1 MRSSKPISKLRGI
14 CDGCGGD
21 FSIQHALACKKRGLI
36 TLRHNEIRDA
46 VGDLASF
53 YWKDIRRE
61 PIIRE
66 GVPDNQTTTLYADLL
81 IRGVWNSQESAAF
94 DVRVTDTDAESYSGR
109 STESILRSAEQ
120 EKKQKYKDACQERH
134 ISFTPLV
141 ISVDG
146 VLGAEFNQFLKR
158 LGEGLSL
165 KWERKYSQVKL
176 CLGYEPGSHSRNS
189 GRQAFVSVLQEQNG
203 DAWELKMV
211 HPLHQ
216 RVDLYFRQVVLYNRC
231 KIIDCGS
238 IPDICDFLD
247 CH

>member
-1 MRSSKPISKLRGI
+1 M
-14 CDGCGGD
+14 
-21 FSIQHALACKKRGLI
+21 
-36 TLRHNEIRDA
+36 
-46 VGDLASF
+46 
-53 YWKDIRRE
+53 
-61 PIIRE
+61 
-66 GVPDNQTTTLYADLL
+66 
-81 IRGVWNSQESAAF
+81 WNPQESAAF
-94 DVRVTDTDAESYSGR
+94 DVRVTDTESYSGR

-141 ISVDG
+141 ISEDG
-146 VLGAEFNQFLKR
+146 VLGAEFSQFLKR

-165 KWERKYSQVKL
+165 KWERKYKL
-176 CLGYEPGSHSRNS
+176 CLGYEPGSHSRHP
-189 GRQAFVSVLQEQNG
+189 GRQAFVSVLPEQNG

-211 HPLHQ
+211 HPLHE
-216 RVDLYFRQVVLYNRC
+216 RIDLYFRQVVLHNRC